1 MLVEVV
7 NLSAVVASAIAA
19 SAVVL
24 VVLVVVVLVV
34 LLVVLVFLVVL
45 VVLVVEGQA
54 RGREDEEMGKEV
66 TARRSIARYLCCST
80 WLYFYLCC

>member
-19 SAVVL
+19 SA
-24 VVLVVVVLVV
+24 
-34 LLVVLVFLVVL
+34 VVL